1 MENSPIY
8 YGKNEGPSVVEATWK
23 KSKLGA
29 AALQRGRQRR
39 AELGAPRGWTGG
51 CAAEQP
57 DSRGA
62 EDHAPSHLHSLR

>member
-8 YGKNEGPSVVEATWK
+8 YGKNEGPSIVEATWK

-29 AALQRGRQRR
+29 AVLQRGRQRR

-51 CAAEQP
+51 RAAGQQGC
-57 DSRGA
+57 RGPRPVTPA
-62 EDHAPSHLHSLR
+62 